1 MGKKMGKIL
10 DEMLKAELTNIE
22 QDNDKLKI
30 TFKVTASEPL
40 LFKFNNNVI
49 AITEHYDIYEVALH
63 VFPVIKLVYSVKN
76 AFTDN
81 KEIPTFEYLIDID
94 TLGFNDY
101 DEFKRFLIKYP
112 IYIRY
117 LEFIYH
123 LFNMRPWL
131 FLLYISTISYKH
143 NIKLSQNEIEI
154 TVEKLRFSNFL
165 GKYNFNENITFR
177 ILNRNNYALL
187 SIKSIPLVHFG
198 SSISYNDFIKILEE
212 EPKPILNTL
221 IMLIITL
228 LS

>member
-1 MGKKMGKIL
+1 MGKIL

-123 LFNMRPWL
+123 LFNMRPLL

>member
-1 MGKKMGKIL
+1 MKEVNL
-10 DEMLKAELTNIE
+10 DELLKAELVNIE
-22 QDNDKLKI
+22 ENNDKLKV

-40 LFKFNNNVI
+40 AFKLNNNFVI
-49 AITEHYDIYEVALH
+49 ITEHYDIYEVALH
-63 VFPVIKLVYSVKN
+63 SFPLITLTYTVKN
-76 AFTDN
+76 AGTDN
-81 KEIPTFEYLIDID
+81 KGMPTNEYLIDID
-94 TLGFNDY
+94 TLGFSHYN
-101 DEFKRFLIKYP
+101 EFKQFIIKYP
-112 IYIRY
+112 TYIRY

-123 LFNMRPWL
+123 IFNMRPWL

-143 NIKLSQNEIEI
+143 SVKLSQNEIEI
-154 TVEKLRFSNFL
+154 TMEKLRFSNFL
-165 GKYNFNENITFR
+165 GKYNFSENITFK

-221 IMLIITL
+221 IMLIISL

>member
-1 MGKKMGKIL
+1 MKEVNL
-10 DEMLKAELTNIE
+10 DELLKTELVNIE
-22 QDNDKLKI
+22 ENNDKLKI

-40 LFKFNNNVI
+40 VFKFNNNFI

-63 VFPVIKLVYSVKN
+63 VFPILKLEYLVKN
-76 AFTDN
+76 VGTDN
-81 KEIPTFEYLIDID
+81 KEIPTGEYLIDID
-94 TLGFNDY
+94 TLDFNDY

-112 IYIRY
+112 TYIRY